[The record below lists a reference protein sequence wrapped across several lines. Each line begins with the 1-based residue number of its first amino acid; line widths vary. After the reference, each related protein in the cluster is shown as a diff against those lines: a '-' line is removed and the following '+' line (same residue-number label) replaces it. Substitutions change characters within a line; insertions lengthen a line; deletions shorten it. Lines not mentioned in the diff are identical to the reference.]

1 MLDFRVNQAGRL
13 PRLSCCLLT
22 LLLAS
27 CAVNKQAADTVV
39 LTGRVEKVYDPCTQS
54 LTNNFTANVEQPP
67 GTAAIGKAMESLL
80 RPLDKALASRECL
93 FLIRQTNAEQLFFR
107 TSQNFAVGSCVKVY
121 LTAEKMRAWKSINPL
136 MTNTLVEPGSAI
148 EASACP

>member
-1 MLDFRVNQAGRL
+1 MLNFTVNRARRL
-13 PRLSCCLLT
+13 SQLSCCLLAT
-22 LLLAS
+22 LLAS

-54 LTNNFTANVEQPP
+54 LTNNFTANVDQPP
-67 GTAAIGKAMESLL
+67 GIATIGKAMESVLK
-80 RPLDKALASRECL
+80 PIDKALAPRECL
-93 FLIRQTNAEQLFFR
+93 FLIRQTNTEQLFFR
-107 TSQNFAVGSCVKVY
+107 TSQSFAVGSCVKVY

-136 MTNTLVEPGSAI
+136 LTNTLVEPGSAI

>member
-1 MLDFRVNQAGRL
+1 MPDFVVYRARPMSL
-13 PRLSCCLLT
+13 LSCGVLAT
-22 LLLAS
+22 LLAS

-67 GTAAIGKAMESLL
+67 GIAAIGRAMEPLL
-80 RPLDKALASRECL
+80 KPIDKALAPRECL
-93 FLIRQTNAEQLFFR
+93 FLIRQTNTEQLFFR

-148 EASACP
+148 EASDCP

>member
-1 MLDFRVNQAGRL
+1 MSDFKANRARIL
-13 PRLSCCLLT
+13 LCCLLT
-22 LLLAS
+22 TLLAS

-39 LTGRVEKVYDPCTQS
+39 LTGRVEKVYDPCTPS
-54 LTNNFTANVEQPP
+54 LTNHFTSNVDQPP
-67 GTAAIGKAMESLL
+67 GVAGIGKAMEPLL
-80 RPLDKALASRECL
+80 KSIDKALASRECL

-121 LTAEKMRAWKSINPL
+121 LTAEKMRAWKSVNPL